1 MDNVKL
7 KRKDYLYIVTTIYI
21 VVMLRF
27 YPEALYSWKIIP
39 AVLISLA
46 FPTAFELM
54 MKEIKDTDEDD

>member
-1 MDNVKL
+1 M
-7 KRKDYLYIVTTIYI
+7 KRRDYLYIVTTIYI

-54 MKEIKDTDEDD
+54 MKEIKDTDEED

>member
-1 MDNVKL
+1 M
-7 KRKDYLYIVTTIYI
+7 KRRDYLYIATTIYI

-39 AVLISLA
+39 ALLISLA

-54 MKEIKDTDEDD
+54 MKEIKDTDEED

>member
-1 MDNVKL
+1 M
-7 KRKDYLYIVTTIYI
+7 KRRDFLYIATTIYI

-54 MKEIKDTDEDD
+54 MKEIKETDEDD

>member
-1 MDNVKL
+1 M
-7 KRKDYLYIVTTIYI
+7 KRRDYLYIVTTIYI

>member
-7 KRKDYLYIVTTIYI
+7 KRRDYLYIVTTIYI

-27 YPEALYSWKIIP
+27 YPEALYSWKVIP

-54 MKEIKDTDEDD
+54 MKEIKDTDEED